1 MTTEPEARLAELGLS
16 LPVVGKPLFSYVPF
30 RRAGEV
36 VFLSGQVPRK
46 PDGSVITG
54 KVGAEMDLE
63 AARDAAQLCG
73 LHLLAVAKAAAG
85 SLEKV
90 EFLKIFGMVNAV
102 TDYGQQ
108 PKVIDACSE
117 LLVAVL
123 GERGKHARSAV
134 GMGSLPSNVPVEIE
148 AVIRIID

>member
-1 MTTEPEARLAELGLS
+1 MTTDAEARLAELGLS

-36 VFLSGQVPRK
+36 VFLSGQVPRQA
-46 PDGSVITG
+46 DGSVITG
-54 KVGAEMDLE
+54 KVGAEMGLE

-85 SLEKV
+85 SLDKV
-90 EFLKIFGMVNAV
+90 EFLKIFGMVNA
-102 TDYGQQ
+102 TPDYGQQ